1 MLPQRAGARG
11 SVADMAAARYREWI
25 KIGGIVTVPSYPAPA
40 PRSRP
45 TIVTVATYLLYF
57 VAAVQLIN
65 AIIAFALAG
74 RVSDAV
80 RGAYTGTEAEG
91 TEAVFAVAFVIGGVI
106 NLLLGLGFGALAFLD
121 GRGKNPARIVTWV
134 IGGISL
140 CCLGVNLSG
149 TALVGALDDGS
160 TTGGVSQDELQQ
172 RIDSALPSWYGGVTT
187 TLAVLALLAIL
198 ATVILLAL
206 PAANEFFRK
215 RPATAWDPAMPFPPY
230 SGQPGYGQPPYPGQ
244 PYPGQPGYGP
254 SYPGQPGYGPS
265 YPGQQGQPGQPAP
278 GLPPYPGQT
287 GEPAPGHSPYPGQQ
301 PPPAADPYGPTGD
314 QPPSSGG
321 QSPTGGD
328 QPPRPP
334 ADPA

>member
-1 MLPQRAGARG
+1 MTDPSFTNPQ
-11 SVADMAAARYREWI
+11 
-25 KIGGIVTVPSYPAPA
+25 YPAPA

-45 TIVTVATYLLYF
+45 AIVTAASYLLYF
-57 VAAVQLIN
+57 VAVVEVIS
-65 AIIAFALAG
+65 AIVAFSLTG
-74 RVSDAV
+74 RVADAV
-80 RGAYTGTEAEG
+80 DGVYAGTEAEG
-91 TEAVFAVAFVIGGVI
+91 TEGVFPAAFAVGGVI
-106 NLLLGLGFGALAFLD
+106 NLLIGLGLGVLAFFN
-121 GRGKNPARIVTWV
+121 GRGKNPSRIITWV
-134 IGGISL
+134 VGGISL
-140 CCLGVNLSG
+140 CCLGLNLSSN
-149 TALVGALDDGS
+149 ALVGAMD
-160 TTGGVSQDELQQ
+160 TGNTAGAPTEAEMQQ
-172 RIDSALPSWYGGVTT
+172 RLEDALPGWYNAVTV

-198 ATVILLAL
+198 TTVILLAL